1 MEEFEYEVT
10 VNSLVE
16 QYQTQ
21 LLHIASAYVKDSHA
35 AEDIVQQVWIKYY
48 QLLKL
53 EGKDS
58 KKSAYAWLYR
68 VTVNQSIDFL
78 RRVKN
83 KREIYSNDIEMTQDS
98 QNIDTI
104 LLEKHVIERLENEA
118 LLKRI
123 ELLPEKYQHVI
134 VYFYFKD
141 LPYNEISTALNI
153 SVGTV
158 RARLHRAKFLL
169 RKMYVKR
176 GSN

>member
-83 KREIYSNDIEMTQDS
+83 KRVISSNNIEMTQYS

-104 LLEKHVIERLENEA
+104 LLEQHVIERLENEE

-123 ELLPEKYQHVI
+123 DILPEKYQHVI

-141 LPYNEISTALNI
+141 LPYNEIATALNI
-153 SVGTV
+153 SLGTV
-158 RARLHRAKFLL
+158 KARLHRAKYLL
-169 RKMYVKR
+169 RKMYPEK
-176 GSN
+176 GDN